1 MLVVFERIL
10 AVFLMILIGYAANR
24 LGILPDSSRKHLT
37 NLMIYITAPCMAAE
51 SIYSK
56 ELSPE
61 VVTATWQ
68 VIVGAAIYFAVITVF
83 AYVFVR
89 GLKFKPKKEWG
100 IYIVAI
106 TCINSGFM
114 GFPVTKAI
122 FGDDIFYLMVMHNI
136 VAVFYIW
143 SITPVLLKIGRRDND
158 TGENRTIENLKA
170 MLNPCT
176 FGIIVG
182 IVLLLLGIR
191 PPTAVDE
198 VVSSLSDATV
208 PISMII
214 VGVQLGSSHIIEM
227 LKNKYIFLT
236 NIAAMIISPILTFI
250 IVEQFDFLQVGV
262 KLILIFASVF
272 PTAVV
277 PAAIAEKQGMD
288 PTRLAEIVSV
298 TTAFSLITIPI
309 IASFLMGYYYG

>member
-1 MLVVFERIL
+1 MLIIFERIL
-10 AVFLMILIGYAANR
+10 AIFIMILIGYAANR
-24 LGILPDSSRKHLT
+24 AGILPDSSRKHLT

-68 VIVGAAIYFAVITVF
+68 VIIGAAVYFVIITVF
-83 AYVFVR
+83 AYVFIR
-89 GLKFKPKKEWG
+89 ALKFKPKKEWG
-100 IYIVAI
+100 VYVVAI

-122 FGDDIFYLMVMHNI
+122 FGDDLFYLMVMHNI
-136 VAVFYIW
+136 IAVFYIW
-143 SITPVLLKIGRRDND
+143 SITPMLLNIG
-158 TGENRTIENLKA
+158 TEKGEGGKSRFAENIKA
-170 MLNPCT
+170 MFNPCT
-176 FGIIVG
+176 FGIIIGVIMLIFG
-182 IVLLLLGIR
+182 IK

-198 VVSSLSDATV
+198 VVASLSDATV
-208 PISMII
+208 PVSMII

-227 LKNKYIFLT
+227 LKNRYIFLV
-236 NIAAMIISPILTFI
+236 NIAAMIISPVLTFL
-250 IVEQFDFLQVGV
+250 IVEQFDFLQTGV
-262 KLILIFASVF
+262 KVILIFASVF

-277 PAAIAEKQGMD
+277 PAAIAEKMGKD

-298 TTAFSLITIPI
+298 TTAFSLITIPLI
-309 IASFLMGYYYG
+309 SAFLMGYYY